1 MSCLKGFSDGIQI
14 MKKTLTLEVLSLFP
28 ESFKSFLESSIVA
41 RAIDKGLVAVN
52 TDDIR
57 DYSRDKHRKT
67 DDYPYG
73 GFAGMVASP
82 QPIWDAIST
91 KISEKPAPV
100 IYFSPQGRQLNQDIL
115 NSYAKEERIILLC
128 GHYKEIDQRIRRLLV
143 SDEISLGDY
152 VLSGGELAAMAF
164 IDGVARLQE
173 GVLGDIE
180 SAKSDSFY
188 EGALGFP
195 CYTRPEVFMY
205 QSVPEVLLSG
215 DHAKVKQ
222 WAQDESEK
230 LTQTRRPDLI
240 KT

>member
-1 MSCLKGFSDGIQI
+1 
-14 MKKTLTLEVLSLFP
+14 
-28 ESFKSFLESSIVA
+28 
-41 RAIDKGLVAVN
+41 
-52 TDDIR
+52 
-57 DYSRDKHRKT
+57 
-67 DDYPYG
+67 
-73 GFAGMVASP
+73 
-82 QPIWDAIST
+82 
-91 KISEKPAPV
+91 
-100 IYFSPQGRQLNQDIL
+100 
-115 NSYAKEERIILLC
+115 
-128 GHYKEIDQRIRRLLV
+128 
-143 SDEISLGDY
+143 
-152 VLSGGELAAMAF
+152 MAF